1 MEKLIKYHLHVQ
13 YHKKRLFEKEK
24 LSNRRKTIHYFL
36 KKISMNDSIWNQ
48 LRPKWEIQ
56 MDLENDLYRHQIRPG

>member
-24 LSNRRKTIHYFL
+24 LSQVNVKQSTIYL
-36 KKISMNDSIWNQ
+36 KDFY
-48 LRPKWEIQ
+48 E
-56 MDLENDLYRHQIRPG
+56 

>member
-1 MEKLIKYHLHVQ
+1 MTDKIGTDCDQMEKLIKYHLHVQ

-36 KKISMNDSIWNQ
+36 KKISMNDSI
-48 LRPKWEIQ
+48 
-56 MDLENDLYRHQIRPG
+56 